1 MIEGNIGLM
10 PLKKNVSDP
19 PPSDWKLQPCPVCGQ
34 ECYYQQTNAAVLK
47 SINPK
52 TMFVCTECAL
62 KELTMKERARK

>member
-1 MIEGNIGLM
+1 MIEQNIGMM
-10 PLKKNVSDP
+10 PLKKNVSNP
-19 PPSDWKLQPCPVCGQ
+19 PPSDWKLQSCPVCGQ
-34 ECYYQQTNAAVLK
+34 ECYYQQTNAAALK